1 MSDPSVI
8 PTPATPDVC
17 SVTVLIEGSEIAGQF
32 HVLSVA
38 VTHELNRIPRATLE
52 LRDGEASKATFEAS
66 DTDHFVPGKK
76 IEIRLG
82 YRAQVDPVF
91 TGIVVKQRIKIRKDV
106 SLLVVEC
113 RDEAVRMTRG
123 LNSRYFA
130 DTKDSDVIEELL
142 DLHGL
147 QKDVHA
153 TTPTLEEVVQYC
165 ATDWDFLV
173 CRAEANGSVVAV
185 RDGKVTVAPPATGTT
200 PVVTATYGATVLEL
214 DAEIDA
220 RWQPKALTATSW
232 SSSDQG
238 VLEAE
243 ATEPSGTT
251 GGDLSAGD
259 LADVVGNGNRLR
271 HGGQLT
277 QPELQAWA
285 DGRLLKDRLAR
296 IRGRVR
302 FQGFAGVSPGTVI
315 EATGI
320 GTRFAGNHY
329 VSAVRHTVANG
340 NWETDVQFGLG
351 PETFAVANPVNAP
364 AAAALLP
371 AVSGLQVGVVTALE
385 NDPEGED
392 RIRVRLP
399 MVSPSEDGSW
409 ARIATLDAGK
419 SRGTFFRP
427 EIDDEV
433 IVGFLDADPRFPV
446 VLGMCHSSAKPAP
459 EPAADDNHH
468 KGYVSR
474 SEIRLLFDD
483 DKKAVVLETPAGN
496 KLSLSEDE
504 KAITI
509 ADQNGNTITLDGG
522 GITIDS
528 AKALTLTAA
537 KDVSLEGSNVGL
549 KAQSGFK
556 AAGGQSAEVS
566 GSSTKING
574 DASTVIKGGTV
585 QIN

>member
-17 SVTVLIEGSEIAGQF
+17 TVTVLVDGTEITGQF
-32 HVLSVA
+32 HILSVA

-82 YRAQVDPVF
+82 YRSQVDPVF
-91 TGIVVKQRIKIRKDV
+91 TGIVVKQRIKVRKDS

-130 DTKDSDVIEELL
+130 DTKDSDVLEELIG
-142 DLHGL
+142 LHGL
-147 QKDVHA
+147 QKDVQA
-153 TTPTLEEVVQYC
+153 TTPTLEEVVQYR

-173 CRAEANGSVVAV
+173 CRAEANGHVVAV

-200 PVVTATYGATVLEL
+200 PVVTARYGATVLEL

-220 RWQPKALTATSW
+220 RWQPKALTATAW
-232 SSSDQG
+232 SASDQS
-238 VLEAE
+238 VLEAD
-243 ATEPSGTT
+243 AAEPSGTT
-251 GGDLSAGD
+251 GGDLSADD

-285 DGRLLKDRLAR
+285 DGRLLTDRLAR
-296 IRGRVR
+296 VRGRVR
-302 FQGFAGVSPGTVI
+302 FQGFAGVSPGTMI

-320 GTRFAGNHY
+320 GTRFSGTQY

-340 NWETDVQFGLG
+340 NWETDVQFGLS
-351 PETFAVANPVNAP
+351 PETFAVAHPVTAP
-364 AAAALLP
+364 SAAGLIP

-385 NDPEGED
+385 NDPAGED

-399 MVSPSEDGSW
+399 LISPDEDGTW
-409 ARIATLDAGK
+409 ARIATLDAGD

-433 IVGFLDADPRFPV
+433 IVGFLDADPRYPI

-459 EPAADDNHH
+459 EPAADDNHR

-474 SEIRLLFDD
+474 SKISLLFDD

-504 KAITI
+504 KRITI
-509 ADQNGNTITLDGG
+509 ADQNGNTITLDDG

-528 AKALTLTAA
+528 AKALTLKAA